1 MEGRSGPTA
10 SEETTLFRRAS
21 EVPHKEGH
29 QERSGEFAILSTT
42 LRATFLTNDFAKSF
56 DSKNS
61 IGLLPFD
68 LRCSEKCR
76 SVSQIL

>member
-29 QERSGEFAILSTT
+29 QERSGEFAILST

-68 LRCSEKCR
+68 LRFSEKCR